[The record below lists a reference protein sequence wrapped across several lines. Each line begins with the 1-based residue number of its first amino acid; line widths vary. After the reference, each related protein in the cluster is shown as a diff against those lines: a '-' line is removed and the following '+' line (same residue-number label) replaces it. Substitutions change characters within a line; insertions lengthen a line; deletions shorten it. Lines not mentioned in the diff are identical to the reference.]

1 MKIRIAFITDIPK
14 IIEVADATWRQTY
27 ASIISQEHSDFMYE
41 RTYNTEAILQQM
53 QDGTTFLMS
62 FEDDKILGFVS
73 YEIRE
78 DFNSN
83 GKEVAIYIPKL
94 YVKPE
99 AHKKGI
105 GKLLIDAVEKI
116 ALKNKVNFL
125 ELNVNRK
132 NPAMYFYK
140 KIGFELHEKVDIAYG
155 KFWLNDYVLR
165 KSIVYSR

>member
-1 MKIRIAFITDIPK
+1 MKVKIAFITDIDK
-14 IIEVADATWRQTY
+14 IVEVADATWRQAY
-27 ASIISQEHSDFMYE
+27 ASIISQEHSDYMYE
-41 RTYNTEAILQQM
+41 RTYSTEAILQQM
-53 QDGTTFLMS
+53 QDGVTFLMC

-73 YEIRE
+73 YQIQE
-78 DFNSN
+78 DFNPKGN
-83 GKEVAIYIPKL
+83 EMVIYIPKL

-116 ALKNKVNFL
+116 AIKNKIEVL

-140 KIGFELHEKVDIAYG
+140 KIGFELHEKVDTAYG

-165 KSIVYSR
+165 KKIEPK